1 MAHGLSDDE
10 MKKEHFDS
18 KQGLEDELDELAKWI
33 KESQH
38 FIVFTGM
45 SQGRDAI
52 PFTLLIDHIEQE
64 LVCPRQLAFQIFVVE
79 WTQCYPR
86 DLVLGNYESMFY

>member
-1 MAHGLSDDE
+1 MAHGLSDEE

-18 KQGLEDELDELAKWI
+18 KQGLEDKLDELAKWI

-45 SQGRDAI
+45 CQGRRTV
-52 PFTLLIDHIEQE
+52 PFILLFCHIVQE
-64 LVCPRQLAFQIFVVE
+64 LVSPHRLAFQIFVVE
-79 WTQCYPR
+79 WTRCYPR
-86 DLVLGNYESMFY
+86 DLVLGNFESKFY